1 MKNRFLSILMLMM
14 LCALPRACGFD
25 RGAAVVTVISIT
37 DGDTVI
43 VAHGGKP
50 EKVRLL
56 DIDSPEK
63 SQAYGRA
70 AKRFLSDLVFMREV
84 RIERRG
90 RDKYGRTLATL
101 YLADGTDI
109 NAELL
114 RNGCA
119 WLYKAKGGGNS
130 LYKNLMRDARNAQ
143 LGLWAEASPIAPW
156 DYRKARG
163 TREQKS
169 DMSSIIRQL
178 LGERDTKK

>member
-1 MKNRFLSILMLMM
+1 MKNRLLSILMLIM

-25 RGAAVVTVISIT
+25 RGAVVVTVISIT

-43 VAHGGKP
+43 VARDGKP
-50 EKVRLL
+50 EKVRLV

-84 RIERRG
+84 KIERRG

-119 WLYKAKGGGNS
+119 WLYKAKGANT
-130 LYKNLMRDARNAQ
+130 LYKNLMREARNSQ

-156 DYRKARG
+156 DYRKAHG
-163 TREQKS
+163 TREQKT
-169 DMSSIIRQL
+169 DMAGIIRQL
-178 LGERDTKK
+178 LGERDGKK